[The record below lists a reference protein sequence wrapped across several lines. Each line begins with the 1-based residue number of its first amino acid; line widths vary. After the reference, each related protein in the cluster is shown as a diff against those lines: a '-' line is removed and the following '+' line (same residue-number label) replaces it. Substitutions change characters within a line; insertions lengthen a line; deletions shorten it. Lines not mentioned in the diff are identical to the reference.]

1 MLRHQSTF
9 FRQRDRGE
17 TKEFCPRYLYIQLV
31 EMLSP
36 KTLPLI
42 WISFSA
48 IKTSQRQER
57 DIAEYPFVGNDI
69 IFDIVV
75 GKV

>member
-1 MLRHQSTF
+1 MLWHQSTF

-17 TKEFCPRYLYIQLV
+17 TKEFCPRYLYKQLV

-48 IKTSQRQER
+48 IKTSL
-57 DIAEYPFVGNDI
+57 PL
-69 IFDIVV
+69 
-75 GKV
+75 